1 MTRSILQRCSVLI
14 LAALFAPLGAA
25 SAADPWAWNAERG
38 APGFA
43 TEDALWSSPEPDRLA
58 AWGRAFADPA
68 GAEAGAGE
76 SEPMSKEC
84 IAMREDVYADVGT
97 VLAAGCQ
104 PTTAQMARLMDNP
117 LGNVAMWINQLD
129 VIPLTN
135 DAVDPDRSE
144 LYTNYM
150 GILQFPKGITENWNI
165 ISRIVY
171 NIPSVPLD
179 QDEIDRLGAIAPTI
193 PPPGMG
199 PPSPPPGVQPIDIIG
214 GRTSGFGDMIYLGLL
229 SPKEGIKHG
238 EGQTSVYG
246 FGVGQTFPS
255 ASDDLLGSGKW
266 SAGPSALYAYLGQKW
281 KLGALL
287 QTYFSYAGDS
297 ARNDVTTMNLQLFYY
312 YSVTPTISIGA
323 GPNIIADFEADDGD
337 QWTVPL
343 GIGVGYT
350 MNIGKI
356 PFRFM
361 LEYYGSVHRPDT
373 IGNTHD
379 LRFIVIPAVPAGLI
393 PFLR

>member
-1 MTRSILQRCSVLI
+1 
-14 LAALFAPLGAA
+14 
-25 SAADPWAWNAERG
+25 
-38 APGFA
+38 
-43 TEDALWSSPEPDRLA
+43 
-58 AWGRAFADPA
+58 
-68 GAEAGAGE
+68 
-76 SEPMSKEC
+76 MSKEC
-84 IAMREDVYADVGT
+84 IALREDAYADVGK
-97 VLAAGCQ
+97 VLAAGCE

-129 VIPLTN
+129 LIPLTN

-150 GILQFPKGITENWNI
+150 GILQFPKGISKNWNI

-179 QDEIDRLGAIAPTI
+179 QDKIDAAGAIAPTI

-199 PPSPPPGVQPIDIIG
+199 PPSPPPGVLPIDILG
-214 GRTSGFGDMIYLGLL
+214 GRTSGFGDMIYLGLA

-238 EGQTSVYG
+238 EGQTSVWGVG
-246 FGVGQTFPS
+246 FGQTFPS

-266 SAGPSALYAYLGQKW
+266 SAGPSALYAYLGRKW

-312 YSVTPTISIGA
+312 YSVTPTLSIGA

-350 MNIGKI
+350 TNVGKI

-361 LEYYGSVHRPDT
+361 LEFYGSTVRPDT
-373 IGNTHD
+373 IGNTYD
-379 LRFIVIPAVPAGLI
+379 VRFIVIPAVPAGLI